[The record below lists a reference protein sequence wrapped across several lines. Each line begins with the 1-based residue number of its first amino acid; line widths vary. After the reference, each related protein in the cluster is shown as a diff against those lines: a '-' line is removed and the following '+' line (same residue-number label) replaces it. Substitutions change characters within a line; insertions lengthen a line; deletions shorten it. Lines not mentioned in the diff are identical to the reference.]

1 MTLTAEKATEINRA
15 YLNGHGARRM
25 RLNVGT
31 DGHWSD
37 RIYAGNWQVCK
48 LEELSDLIEE
58 LNDLK
63 QVITE
68 QTGVV
73 L

>member
-1 MTLTAEKATEINRA
+1 MTLTAEKVTEINRA
-15 YLNGHGARRM
+15 YLNGCGARRM
-25 RLNVGT
+25 RLSVGT
-31 DGHWSD
+31 DGHCSD
-37 RIYAGNWQVCK
+37 RIYGGNWQVCK

-58 LNDLK
+58 LVDLK